1 MRKTSLARTTIS
13 RSSTVLLDTHIWVWE
28 TAGGTQLSP
37 STRRIINEAAQ
48 TGQLRLSAISIWEV
62 SLLALRGKI
71 KLGLPAPAWVAEAR
85 AKSRIT
91 LEPVNGEIALEA
103 GNLPGGFR
111 SDPADQIIVAT
122 ARLTG
127 ATLLTR
133 DSRILNYSEAGFLT
147 TMHV

>member
-13 RSSTVLLDTHIWVWE
+13 RSSTFLLDTHIWVWE
-28 TAGGTQLSP
+28 TAASAQLSP
-37 STRRIINEAAQ
+37 STRRIINDAAQ
-48 TGQLRLSAISIWEV
+48 AGQLRLSVISIWEI
-62 SLLALRGKI
+62 SLLASRGKI
-71 KLGLPAPAWVAEAR
+71 RLRLPAPAWIAEAR
-85 AKSRIT
+85 ARSRII

-111 SDPADQIIVAT
+111 SDPADQVIVAT

-133 DSRILNYSEAGFLT
+133 DSRILDYSEAGFLNT
-147 TMHV
+147 IHV